1 MGHPRVSMSAGS
13 GLRHPDVI
21 VVGAGI
27 VGAACAHELALQG
40 AEVLVLDRAGIGGG
54 VTAAGMGHV
63 VVMDDTPAE
72 FALSSWSRRLWLD
85 LAPRLDARQAFV
97 RCGTVWVA
105 ADDEEYDLAAE
116 RRDALMRQGIA
127 CEMLDPQQ
135 LRDAEPFLRDGL
147 RGGMIVPDDAVVY
160 APSAAAW
167 LLGHVPD
174 MGASSGRGS
183 IACRTGVQ
191 VARLTGDGVML
202 ANGER
207 LGAGAVLLANGLQAM
222 ELLPGL
228 PMQAKKGHLLITDRY
243 PGTIRH
249 QILELGYIKSA
260 HNTTGTSVA
269 FNVQPRPTGQLLI
282 GSSRQFDSVDPA
294 IEPAIL
300 ARMLRRASEYL
311 PQLPTLNAIRAWTGF
326 RPATSDGL
334 PLIGPADAAQT
345 VPLWLATGHEGL
357 GVTTALGTAKLIA
370 AQMTGAQSSLPIDAT
385 PFLPARF
392 GDTRSVQGVSEGVV
406 HV

>member
-1 MGHPRVSMSAGS
+1 
-13 GLRHPDVI
+13 
-21 VVGAGI
+21 
-27 VGAACAHELALQG
+27 
-40 AEVLVLDRAGIGGG
+40 
-54 VTAAGMGHV
+54 VTASGMGHV

-85 LAPRLDARQAFV
+85 LAPRLDPRQAFV

-105 ADDEEYDLAAE
+105 ADDEEYGLAAE
-116 RRDALMRQGIA
+116 RREALMRQGIA
-127 CEMLDPQQ
+127 CEMLDAQQ
-135 LRDAEPFLRDGL
+135 LREAEPFLRDGL

-167 LLGHVPD
+167 LLAHVPD
-174 MGASSGRGS
+174 MSGPGRGH
-183 IACRTGVQ
+183 IACRTGAP

-202 ANGER
+202 ADGQHLR
-207 LGAGAVLLANGLQAM
+207 AGAVLLANGLQAM
-222 ELLPGL
+222 ELLPDL

-282 GSSRQFDSVDPA
+282 GSSRQFDNFDPA

-300 ARMLRRASEYL
+300 ARMLRRASDYL
-311 PQLPTLNAIRAWTGF
+311 PQLPSLNAIRAWTGF
-326 RPATSDGL
+326 RPATHDGL
-334 PLIGPADAAQT
+334 PLIGPAAHFGNDGART

-370 AQMTGAQSSLPIDAT
+370 AQMTGTRAELDIDAT

-392 GDTRSVQGVSEGVV
+392 CDARSVQGVSEGAV